1 MKSKKSK
8 INIDGFKQKLMDWFL
23 SDEGKEMV
31 EDYKK
36 LPEEERQK
44 LKKQRKK
51 YIAGAVML
59 LLITLIVIY
68 NINPNYNYKEANT
81 SSQNI
86 ATVTKTKNEPKA
98 ITSGELT
105 KYMIDDLN
113 NIYVKIANTKLGD
126 NVAYSIT
133 YNYDI
138 IPQGELSYTKY
149 FVSGELTSV
158 FMNGYP
164 NLSYEEMGLE
174 NEEEAY
180 IATQLAVYEIIS
192 RKQLNDISNG
202 TFSLDMIRASEAQYE
217 DMVNRMLNKAK
228 ELANYSMENPYDSNA
243 TASVELDKVEFE
255 HLNDDTTIAG
265 PIYIYPTSD
274 EYMKKVYGETLD
286 ETSNLSLKSYFEQ
299 NKCSIIDENMNEIS
313 SVEANQPFYVKI
325 DGPRNYF
332 IQVTISTNL
341 KRPFT
346 KIYSSDNSKKQYIIL
361 DSRDLVIKSIK
372 SIASENVKFAK
383 AYIKFFNTQQ
393 EDIENVS
400 YRIYDE
406 NGQMLQDVDGFS
418 NNNTPIC
425 LPIGKYYIQQYDVP
439 DGYIINQTKYELNI
453 TGEEK
458 IEINIVNDSI
468 YSLSK
473 SY

>member
-1 MKSKKSK
+1 MKSKKRK

-31 EDYKK
+31 EEYEK
-36 LPEEERQK
+36 LPEEEKQV
-44 LKKQRKK
+44 LKKQRRK
-51 YIAGAVML
+51 YIIGTVML

-68 NINPNYNYKEANT
+68 NINPNYKEANT
-81 SSQNI
+81 SSQNV

-98 ITSGELT
+98 ITSGEVT

-164 NLSYEEMGLE
+164 NLSYEEMDLQ

-192 RKQLNDISNG
+192 RKQLTDISNG
-202 TFSLDMIRASEAQYE
+202 TFSLDMIRASEEQYE
-217 DMVNRMLNKAK
+217 EMVDRMLNKAK
-228 ELANYSMENPYDSNA
+228 ELANYAMENPYNSNA
-243 TASVELDKVEFE
+243 TSSVELDKVEFE
-255 HLNDDTTIAG
+255 HINDDTTIAG

-274 EYMKKVYGETLD
+274 EYMKRVYGEELE
-286 ETSNLSLKSYFEQ
+286 ETSDLSLKSYFEQ
-299 NKCSIIDENMNEIS
+299 NKCSIVDENMNEIS
-313 SVEANQPFYVKI
+313 KVEANQPFYVKI

-332 IQVTISTNL
+332 VQVTISTNL

-346 KIYSSDNSKKQYIIL
+346 KIYSVDNSKKQYIIL

-372 SIASENVKFAK
+372 SIASENVEFSQ
-383 AYIKFFNTQQ
+383 AYIKFFNTKQ

-400 YRIYDE
+400 YRIYGE
-406 NGQMLQDVDGFS
+406 NGNVLQDVDGFS

-425 LPIGKYYIQQYDVP
+425 LPIGKYYIQQYDAP

-453 TGEEK
+453 TGEEEK
-458 IEINIVNDSI
+458 VEINIVNDSI

>member
-1 MKSKKSK
+1 MKSKKRK

-31 EDYKK
+31 EEYKK
-36 LPEEERQK
+36 LPEEEKQR
-44 LKKQRKK
+44 LKRQRKK
-51 YIAGAVML
+51 YIVGTIIL
-59 LLITLIVIY
+59 LLISSVLIY
-68 NINPNYNYKEANT
+68 NINSNFKENNT
-81 SSQNI
+81 LPQNI
-86 ATVTKTKNEPKA
+86 ATVTKTKKEPKT

-164 NLSYEEMGLE
+164 NLSYEEMDLQ

-192 RKQLNDISNG
+192 RKQLTDISNG
-202 TFSLDMIRASEAQYE
+202 TFSLDMIRASEEQYE
-217 DMVNRMLNKAK
+217 EMVDRMLNKAK
-228 ELANYSMENPYDSNA
+228 ELANYAMENPYNSNA
-243 TASVELDKVEFE
+243 TSSVELDKVEFE
-255 HLNDDTTIAG
+255 HINDDTTIAG

-274 EYMKKVYGETLD
+274 EYMKRVYGEELE
-286 ETSNLSLKSYFEQ
+286 ETSDLSLKSYFEQ
-299 NKCSIIDENMNEIS
+299 NKCSIVDENMNEIS
-313 SVEANQPFYVKI
+313 KVEANQPFYVKI

-332 IQVTISTNL
+332 VQVTISTNL

-372 SIASENVKFAK
+372 SIASENVEFSQ
-383 AYIKFFNTQQ
+383 AYIKFFNTKQ

-400 YRIYDE
+400 YRIYGE

-425 LPIGKYYIQQYDVP
+425 LPIGKYYIQQYDAP

-453 TGEEK
+453 TGEEEK
-458 IEINIVNDSI
+458 VEINIVNDSI

>member
-1 MKSKKSK
+1 MKSKKRK

-31 EDYKK
+31 EEYEK
-36 LPEEERQK
+36 LPEEEKQV
-44 LKKQRKK
+44 LKKQRRK
-51 YIAGAVML
+51 YIIGTVML

-68 NINPNYNYKEANT
+68 NINPNYKEANT
-81 SSQNI
+81 SSQNV

-164 NLSYEEMGLE
+164 NLSYEEMDLQ

-192 RKQLNDISNG
+192 RKQLTDISNG
-202 TFSLDMIRASEAQYE
+202 TFSLDMIRASEEQYE
-217 DMVNRMLNKAK
+217 EMVDRMLNKAK
-228 ELANYSMENPYDSNA
+228 ELANYAMENPYNSNA
-243 TASVELDKVEFE
+243 TSSVELDKVEFE
-255 HLNDDTTIAG
+255 HINDDTTIAG

-274 EYMKKVYGETLD
+274 EYMKRVYGEELE
-286 ETSNLSLKSYFEQ
+286 ETSDLSLKSYFEQ
-299 NKCSIIDENMNEIS
+299 NKCSIVDENMNEIS
-313 SVEANQPFYVKI
+313 KVEANQPFYVKI

-332 IQVTISTNL
+332 VQVTISTNL

-346 KIYSSDNSKKQYIIL
+346 KIYSVDNSKKQYIIL

-372 SIASENVKFAK
+372 SIASENVEFSQ
-383 AYIKFFNTQQ
+383 AYIKFFNTKQ

-400 YRIYDE
+400 YRIYGE
-406 NGQMLQDVDGFS
+406 NGNVLQDVDGFS

-425 LPIGKYYIQQYDVP
+425 LPIGKYYIQQYDAP

-453 TGEEK
+453 TGEKEK
-458 IEINIVNDSI
+458 VEINIVNDSI